1 MAVSIL
7 NCDQQRNLMEEPAG
21 VSFNWSHVKLLWLF
35 IGSCAQSLS
44 FGPTMCYLFGAEVS
58 VERSQWLRNKQQA
71 SWTPTSTCLLSLH
84 KRAAHDPANRNVRFL
99 LHLFWLSPSSCV
111 DVFTSLW
118 NEANDNSVFLY
129 LNGMAKLLWYSLQR
143 RNNVWAGLGKT
154 FLPFLPSHPP
164 QAICS
169 LFLLNIM
176 PVQMVCFA
184 SWAQGSFFN
193 NKGQVGNLLVT
204 PKMVGHGFYPVLRSE
219 IPLEMWCKPWSL
231 TEMYHPTLEFSLLT
245 LCCHF

>member
-1 MAVSIL
+1 
-7 NCDQQRNLMEEPAG
+7 
-21 VSFNWSHVKLLWLF
+21 
-35 IGSCAQSLS
+35 
-44 FGPTMCYLFGAEVS
+44 
-58 VERSQWLRNKQQA
+58 
-71 SWTPTSTCLLSLH
+71 
-84 KRAAHDPANRNVRFL
+84 
-99 LHLFWLSPSSCV
+99 
-111 DVFTSLW
+111 
-118 NEANDNSVFLY
+118 
-129 LNGMAKLLWYSLQR
+129 MAKLLWYSLQR
-143 RNNVWAGLGKT
+143 RNHVWAGLGKT
-154 FLPFLPSHPP
+154 FLLFLPSHPL

-204 PKMVGHGFYPVLRSE
+204 PKMVGHGFHPVLRSE

-245 LCCHF
+245 LCCHFQEFIAKELWWSPGKLLDKHGIAKLAKEELRTVSEVSHGCRCCREIIDALSFRHGLKYWLFWKFECYYLFKRSHLMTIVET